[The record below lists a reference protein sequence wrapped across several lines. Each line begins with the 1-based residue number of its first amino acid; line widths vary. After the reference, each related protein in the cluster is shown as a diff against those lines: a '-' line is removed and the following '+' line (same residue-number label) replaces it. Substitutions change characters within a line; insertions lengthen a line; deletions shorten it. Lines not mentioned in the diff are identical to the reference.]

1 MAFAPA
7 GARRTAKTCGHGAT
21 HVWDGCHGTVATL
34 WHTRRHCR
42 KNFSAIVATDITV
55 GLVVDQ
61 LGLAGCLPHPL
72 PAGEGGGEDIPSL
85 WTGLP
90 RFSASCH
97 KCRAVWQLALVGCQ
111 GRGGAGNVIQ
121 VML

>member
-42 KNFSAIVATDITV
+42 KNFSAIVATGSV
-55 GLVVDQ
+55 
-61 LGLAGCLPHPL
+61 P
-72 PAGEGGGEDIPSL
+72 
-85 WTGLP
+85 
-90 RFSASCH
+90 
-97 KCRAVWQLALVGCQ
+97 
-111 GRGGAGNVIQ
+111 
-121 VML
+121 VMRHAPVLTP